1 MNVSGGNNM
10 IREQREEL
18 ERIHRAHL
26 WNRLKERVKRAQ
38 LNPSLLALLAREA
51 FELGF
56 PLPSL
61 SDQPQVNSPAEQPQ
75 DGSHHRRTR
84 PPARWRER

>member
-1 MNVSGGNNM
+1 M

-38 LNPSLLALLAREA
+38 SNPSLLALLAREA

-75 DGSHHRRTR
+75 DGSNHRRTR

>member
-1 MNVSGGNNM
+1 M

-26 WNRLKERVKRAQ
+26 WNRLKERVKHAQ
-38 LNPSLLALLAREA
+38 VDPSLLALLAREA

-56 PLPSL
+56 SLPSF
-61 SDQPQVNSPAEQPQ
+61 SEPKTDSPAEQPQ
-75 DGSHHRRTR
+75 DGNHHHRR
-84 PPARWRER
+84 W